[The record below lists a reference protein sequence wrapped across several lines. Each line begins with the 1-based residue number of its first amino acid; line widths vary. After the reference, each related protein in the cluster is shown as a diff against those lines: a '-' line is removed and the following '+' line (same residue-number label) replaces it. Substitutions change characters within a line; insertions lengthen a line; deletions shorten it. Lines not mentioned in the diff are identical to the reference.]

1 MSEPR
6 VLRYATFASSPDGG
20 NPAGVVVD
28 ARGLSAETMQRI
40 AAEVDYAETAFLT
53 GTTDAGARTIR
64 YFSPIAEV
72 PFCGHATIATA
83 VALAEHGDALGE
95 RGALP
100 TTIRFATP
108 VGDIPITVTRAPDGV
123 RAAFT
128 SRPPVISPLP
138 GEDLDAILG
147 LVGLAAD
154 DLNPAL
160 PPRIAD
166 AGNPHPLLVI
176 AELEVFD
183 RFTFDPIAARTLMD
197 ARGWPATITVVH
209 RLGDSAFAARNIFP
223 VGRIT
228 EDPATGSAAAA
239 LGGYLRELGAV
250 PVPCQVEVHQGAH
263 VGRPGLL
270 TVDIPASGGIVV
282 SGTAIRIP

>member
-6 VLRYATFASSPDGG
+6 VLRYAAFASSPDGG
-20 NPAGVVVD
+20 NPAGVVLD

-83 VALAEHGDALGE
+83 IALAEDGDALGP
-95 RGALP
+95 LP

-108 VGDIPITVTRAPDGV
+108 VGDIPITVTREPDGV

-128 SRPPVISPLP
+128 SRPPVITPLP

-154 DLNPAL
+154 DLDPAL

-197 ARGWPATITVVH
+197 ARGWPATIAVVH

-250 PVPCQVEVHQGAH
+250 PVPYQVEVHQGAH

-270 TVDIPASGGIVV
+270 TVDIPASGGIVI
-282 SGTAIRIP
+282 SGTAIPIP